1 MPARGRLGRCLLVSR
16 IDSRHHFTIR
26 QQKWTVAV
34 SLAAV
39 DKPPKLMDTMKVR
52 HLELVSKGQLVQW
65 AVVEDGNT
73 VFVAFKGSDA
83 NISDVISS
91 LGAIPVQHPVHGL
104 YVHTCVHTSLQ
115 AGPSEE
121 LGVAGRLSAI
131 LQQVARRRSVVL
143 CGHSLGGGY
152 ALLVALELLHANS
165 ARVAAV
171 MTFGSPHVVVPSV
184 ESRDWKRLSA
194 ITCHFINSWDAVARI
209 PSQWEWLEGTV
220 KSVLSTLEV
229 KTGPVKVGVPFAEGV
244 TRKVIDHLHATYA
257 ALKDRVAKY
266 DTVGAIYFL
275 SPGVAFT
282 MCVPTDGR
290 TRSHHEYLR
299 KTPEEW
305 GWFVFEQH
313 SSIAYLSVLT
323 ELIEHAD
330 GLRRAGLFAHLSELA
345 TAAPGILQSRCKC
358 LERALGRCGGGPLS
372 GALVAQHAST

>member
-1 MPARGRLGRCLLVSR
+1 
-16 IDSRHHFTIR
+16 
-26 QQKWTVAV
+26 
-34 SLAAV
+34 
-39 DKPPKLMDTMKVR
+39 
-52 HLELVSKGQLVQW
+52 
-65 AVVEDGNT
+65 
-73 VFVAFKGSDA
+73 
-83 NISDVISS
+83 
-91 LGAIPVQHPVHGL
+91 
-104 YVHTCVHTSLQ
+104 
-115 AGPSEE
+115 
-121 LGVAGRLSAI
+121 
-131 LQQVARRRSVVL
+131 
-143 CGHSLGGGY
+143 
-152 ALLVALELLHANS
+152 LHANS